1 MRTRGCCQVCCAE
14 GKAGARVSPWPTRMW
29 TRVGG
34 QGRTRRTCGARVS
47 PCPRHVDSRRPAGE
61 DAEEVRRTRIAVT
74 HGTWTC
80 GCAQRLIAR
89 GSPSAAQRGNAAN
102 QTASR
107 SSCRRESSDSMN
119 VSLPMTRRGFW
130 RSEWFFEEE
139 VRGPTNDRI
148 QRRPVA
154 MILVVS
160 HGASPTGG
168 TSPANDPGRRRDKEN
183 HHE

>member
-130 RSEWFFEEE
+130 RSEWFF
-139 VRGPTNDRI
+139 RGGSTRAHERPDTAAPSRNDSGGLAWR
-148 QRRPVA
+148 VA
-154 MILVVS
+154 
-160 HGASPTGG
+160 
-168 TSPANDPGRRRDKEN
+168 DGR
-183 HHE
+183 HEPCKRSRETQGQGEPS